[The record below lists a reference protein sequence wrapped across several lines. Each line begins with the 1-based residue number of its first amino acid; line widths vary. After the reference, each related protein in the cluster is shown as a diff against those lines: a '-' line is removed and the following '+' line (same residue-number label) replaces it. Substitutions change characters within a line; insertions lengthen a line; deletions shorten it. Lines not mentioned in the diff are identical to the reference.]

1 MESLKASHV
10 TAGQGGGAI
19 ALSLWTALPD
29 IVRFGILVA
38 TFIHIVIKINK
49 ELK

>member
-1 MESLKASHV
+1 MESIKDSLI

-19 ALSLWTALPD
+19 FISLLEFVPE
-29 IVRFGILVA
+29 IIRIGILIA
-38 TFIHIVIKINK
+38 TLIHIAIKIKK

>member
-1 MESLKASHV
+1 MENLKDSLI
-10 TAGQGGGAI
+10 TAGQGGSAI
-19 ALSLWTALPD
+19 ALSLWTTLPD

-38 TFIHIVIKINK
+38 TFIHIVIKIKK